1 VSLRPPRDD
10 DFDAILELM
19 NRHQLAA
26 FGEADVVADELR
38 TWLATPT
45 LDQQRDIRLLE
56 RDGRLVGYVDTER
69 AEATDR
75 WWSDVKVDPGVD
87 IDGVLP
93 ELVEWLEER
102 TGSGI
107 LRVWTAAEDARV
119 VDAYARLGFVPH
131 RHSYR
136 MEMSLDGH
144 EREAT
149 WPDGIRV
156 RAFVPEEDAAR
167 VYEANVEVW
176 LDASDP
182 IEESFEEWRRWMIE
196 RKSFMSSLW
205 FLALDGDE
213 LAGMSLCRQDDT
225 DPSAGYVAILG
236 VRRPW
241 RRRGLGEAL
250 LLHSFAAFRKRGY
263 RRATLGVDASSPT
276 GATRLY
282 ERAGMRVYRDT
293 VFLER
298 PASPPRATRAD

>member
-10 DFDAILELM
+10 DFAAILELM

-38 TWLATPT
+38 TWFATPT
-45 LDQQRDIRLLE
+45 LDPNRDVRLLE
-56 RDGRLVGYVDTER
+56 RSGRLVGYVDTER

-75 WWSDVKVDPGVD
+75 WWSDVKVDPEVD
-87 IDGVLP
+87 IDTVLP
-93 ELVEWLEER
+93 ELIEWLDQR

-119 VDAYARLGFVPH
+119 VDAYARLGFAPH

-136 MEMSLDGH
+136 MELSLDGD
-144 EREAT
+144 ERVPS
-149 WPDGIRV
+149 WPNGIRV
-156 RAFVPEEDAAR
+156 REFVPDDVER
-167 VYEANVEVW
+167 VYEANIEVW

-182 IEESFEEWRRWMIE
+182 IEESFDEWRRWTTE
-196 RKSFMSSLW
+196 REGFDPALW
-205 FLALDGDE
+205 FLAFAGDE
-213 LAGMSLCRQDDT
+213 LAGFSLCRQDDT
-225 DPSAGYVAILG
+225 DSNAGYVALLG

-241 RRRGLGEAL
+241 RRMGLGEAL
-250 LLHSFAAFRKRGY
+250 LLHSFDAFRERGY
-263 RRATLGVDASSPT
+263 ARATLGVDASSPT

-282 ERAGMRVYRDT
+282 ERAGMSGYRDT

-298 PASPPRATRAD
+298 PARRS

>member
-1 VSLRPPRDD
+1 MTLRPPRDD
-10 DFDAILELM
+10 DFDAIVELM
-19 NRHQLAA
+19 NRNQVAA
-26 FGEADVVADELR
+26 FGEADILADELR
-38 TWLATPT
+38 TWYATPK
-45 LDQQRDIRLLE
+45 LDPERDIRLLE
-56 RDGRLVGYVDTER
+56 RDGGLVGYADTER

-75 WWSDVKVDPGVD
+75 WWSDVKVDPEVD
-87 IDGVLP
+87 IDGVLT

-102 TGSGI
+102 AGSGI
-107 LRVWTAAEDARV
+107 LRVWSAAEDPRV
-119 VDAYARLGFVPH
+119 LDAYARLGFAPH

-136 MEMSLDGH
+136 MEMSLAGG
-144 EREAT
+144 ERKPA

-156 RAFVPEEDAAR
+156 REFAAEDASR

-182 IEESFEEWRRWMIE
+182 LEESFEEWRRWTTE
-196 RKSFMSSLW
+196 REGFDPTLW

-225 DPSAGYVAILG
+225 DSNAGYVATLG

-241 RRRGLGEAL
+241 RKQGLGEAL
-250 LLHSFAAFRKRGY
+250 LLHSFAAFRDRGY
-263 RRATLGVDASSPT
+263 TRATLGVDASSPT

-282 ERAGMRVYRDT
+282 ERAGMSVYRDT

-298 PASPPRATRAD
+298 PVRRS

>member
-1 VSLRPPRDD
+1 MSIRTMRDD

-38 TWLATPT
+38 TWFATPK
-45 LDQQRDIRLLE
+45 LDLERDIRLLE
-56 RDGRLVGYVDTER
+56 RDGVLVGYADTEH

-75 WWSDVKVDPGVD
+75 WWSDVKVDPAVD

-93 ELVEWLEER
+93 ELVEWLDER

-107 LRVWTAAEDARV
+107 LRVWTAAGDSRV
-119 VDAYARLGFVPH
+119 VDAYARLGFAPH

-136 MEMSLDGH
+136 MEMTLDGN
-144 EREAT
+144 EREPS
-149 WPDGIRV
+149 WPGGFSV
-156 RAFVPEEDAAR
+156 REFVLDDAER
-167 VYEANVEVW
+167 IYEANVEAW

-182 IEESFEEWRRWMIE
+182 IEEPFEEWRRWTME
-196 RKSFMSSLW
+196 RESFDPSLW

-213 LAGMSLCRQDDT
+213 LAGFSLCRQDDT
-225 DPSAGYVAILG
+225 DPAAGYVGMLG

-250 LLHSFAAFRKRGY
+250 LLHSFAAFRDRGY
-263 RRATLGVDASSPT
+263 SRATLGVDASSPT

-282 ERAGMRVYRDT
+282 ERAGMTVYRDA
-293 VFLER
+293 VLLER
-298 PASPPRATRAD
+298 PASPTGTTFDD

>member
-1 VSLRPPRDD
+1 MSLRPPRKD

-38 TWLATPT
+38 TWFATPK
-45 LDQQRDIRLLE
+45 LDQERDIRLLE
-56 RDGRLVGYVDTER
+56 RDGSLVGYADTER
-69 AEATDR
+69 ADATDR
-75 WWSDVKVDPGVD
+75 WWSDVKVDPEVD
-87 IDGVLP
+87 IDEVLP
-93 ELVEWLEER
+93 ELVGWLEER

-107 LRVWTAAEDARV
+107 LRVWTAAGDSRV

-136 MEMSLDGH
+136 MEMPLDGD
-144 EREAT
+144 ERAAS
-149 WPDGIRV
+149 WPDGFRV
-156 RAFVPEEDAAR
+156 REFVLDDVER
-167 VYEANVEVW
+167 VYDANVEVW

-182 IEESFEEWRRWMIE
+182 LEESLEEWRRWTTE
-196 RKSFMSSLW
+196 RESFDPSLW

-213 LAGMSLCRQDDT
+213 LAGFSLCRQDDT
-225 DPSAGYVAILG
+225 DPAAGYVGMLG

-241 RRRGLGEAL
+241 RRRGVGEAL
-250 LLHSFAAFRKRGY
+250 LLHSFAVFRDRGY
-263 RRATLGVDASSPT
+263 SRATLGVDASSPT

-282 ERAGMRVYRDT
+282 ERAGMKVYRDT

-298 PASPPRATRAD
+298 SART

>member
-1 VSLRPPRDD
+1 VSLRPPHDD

-38 TWLATPT
+38 TWFATPK
-45 LDQQRDIRLLE
+45 LDPQRDVRLFE
-56 RDGRLVGYVDTER
+56 RNGALVGYADTER

-75 WWSDVKVDPGVD
+75 WWSDVKVDPEVD
-87 IDGVLP
+87 IDDVLP

-102 TGSGI
+102 TGAGI
-107 LRVWTAAEDARV
+107 LRVWTAADDSRV
-119 VDAYARLGFVPH
+119 VDAYARLGFAPH

-136 MEMSLDGH
+136 MEMSLDGD
-144 EREAT
+144 ERAPR
-149 WPDGIRV
+149 WPFGIRV
-156 RAFVPEEDAAR
+156 REFVPDDDER
-167 VYEANVEVW
+167 VYGANVEVW

-182 IEESFEEWRRWMIE
+182 LEEPLDEWRRWTTE
-196 RKSFMSSLW
+196 REGFDPSLW
-205 FLALDGDE
+205 FLALAGDE

-225 DPSAGYVAILG
+225 DPAAGYVATLG

-241 RRRGLGEAL
+241 RRQGLGEAL
-250 LLHSFAAFRKRGY
+250 LLRSFAAFRARGY
-263 RRATLGVDASSPT
+263 TRATLGVDASSPT

-282 ERAGMRVYRDT
+282 ERAGMSVYRDT

-298 PASPPRATRAD
+298 PARRS